1 MRGKPFAAAFVAFLL
16 VFLGG
21 AAIAGVNGSTTQVVS
36 PPGGESHD
44 APDKTTTTTAP
55 VKDTKSVEEPTKDEK
70 PERDT
75 TPPRF
80 EIRSPANNS
89 YVDRQVIVVSGGVEP
104 GAKVFLGDRRA
115 TVEGDD
121 WKIEVELKKGI
132 NTLRF
137 KAFDEAGNY
146 TVRGLVVHYG
156 EEGDTTPPRFE
167 ITSPANGHETRDKVI
182 VVKGVV
188 DPGAKVLVGDRRAT
202 VDGDNWKIKVEL
214 RPGKNTLTFKAYD
227 AAGNKSVATINVYHV
242 RDGDTTPPRFEIT
255 SPANGHETRDK
266 VIVVKGVVDPGAK
279 VLVGDR
285 RATVDGDNWKIEVEL
300 KKGKNILTF
309 KAYDAAGNKSVATI
323 YVYYVGGDHP
333 PRLRVLGDP
342 EVRVLR
348 RRGSL

>member
-132 NTLRF
+132 NTQRF

-156 EEGDTTPPRFE
+156 EE
-167 ITSPANGHETRDKVI
+167 
-182 VVKGVV
+182 
-188 DPGAKVLVGDRRAT
+188 
-202 VDGDNWKIKVEL
+202 
-214 RPGKNTLTFKAYD
+214 
-227 AAGNKSVATINVYHV
+227 
-242 RDGDTTPPRFEIT
+242 GDTTPPRFEIT

-333 PRLRVLGDP
+333 DYEFWATQKYGSCGEEVPYDVFYGKGKPGSVIEVGSAYGSGRV
-342 EVRVLR
+342 EVGEDGHWELKVYFETAPF
-348 RRGSL
+348 GESFKVTVAASTGETKYFHFVNTGEGH